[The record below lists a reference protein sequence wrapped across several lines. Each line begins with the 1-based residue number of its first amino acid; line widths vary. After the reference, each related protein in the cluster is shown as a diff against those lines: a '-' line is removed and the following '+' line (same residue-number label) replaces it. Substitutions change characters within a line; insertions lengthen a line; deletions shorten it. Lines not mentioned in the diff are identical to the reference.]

1 MFEEKEKMKEL
12 VDFYNNKYPERE
24 YNRSF
29 DDSTLKRRTEIV
41 LSILKSSK
49 SKLILDVGGS
59 NGKIADYLNSF
70 LNKRIIITDISKTML
85 NGQKNECIIADSQN
99 LPFKSKSFGF
109 IYSLQVLEHVPN
121 NNKMLQEL
129 SRIAQDEL
137 ILSTDVCTTESFDFA
152 PQLNNDGHIHM
163 FGINEL
169 KDSLKNNGLEIKKVY
184 YPATSKKLWGLINN
198 QIVINWIESSKLL
211 EYILYLI
218 PKFNKGNLEGLFYC
232 QHSTTF

>member
-1 MFEEKEKMKEL
+1 MKEL

-24 YNRSF
+24 YNRTF
-29 DDSTLKRRTEIV
+29 NDPTIKRRAEIV
-41 LSILKSSK
+41 LSILKNSN

-70 LNKRIIITDISKTML
+70 LNKRIIIIDISKTML

-99 LPFKSKSFGF
+99 LPFKSKSFEF
-109 IYSLQVLEHVPN
+109 VYSLQVLEHVPN
-121 NNKMLQEL
+121 PDKMLQEI

-137 ILSTDVCTTESFDFA
+137 ILSSDVCTSKSYTFA
-152 PQLNNDGHIHM
+152 PQLNNDGHIYM
-163 FGINEL
+163 FGIKDL
-169 KDSLKNNGLEIKKVY
+169 KESLKNNGLKIKSVY